1 MAVAY
6 FQKAEG
12 KSINEHKGNQY
23 SRWISV
29 VLGELLI
36 KIWNCDTVQ
45 IQTHKKTS
53 SLALER
59 FLADLITI
67 NYEAQKK

>member
-1 MAVAY
+1 
-6 FQKAEG
+6 G
-12 KSINEHKGNQY
+12 KYRTTQH
-23 SRWISV
+23 SRCISV
-29 VLGELLI
+29 VLGESLI
-36 KIWNCDTVQ
+36 KIWNCDRVQ

>member
-1 MAVAY
+1 ML
-6 FQKAEG
+6 
-12 KSINEHKGNQY
+12 IN
-23 SRWISV
+23 
-29 VLGELLI
+29 
-36 KIWNCDTVQ
+36 IWNCDTVQ

-67 NYEAQKK
+67 NYEAQKNNISSFSTVK